1 MVTGIA
7 RPIEGISALRV
18 RSAVTAGL
26 VAAAVAL
33 TGPAASGQA
42 QGQPPPDPEPVRAAI
57 EVLTQ
62 AQAQLDQAQVELDV
76 AIAGGLALQREHD
89 ELVNRQVELE
99 LDRVGDRPSPALD
112 EVEGRLADVRDR
124 MREADAERSERSAEV
139 ERRQEAVRAA
149 SEGVDRAWV
158 QVLADQANQRWA
170 EVEAARAALDAAVAA
185 LGDGD
190 DPAATAAVAAAT
202 TALERTTVAHGAA
215 LDLVDQELKRQ
226 QQDRSTLEE
235 DRDVQ
240 LGEAI
245 DLVRE
250 RAERYA
256 GLRLEERHF
265 ESLADLI
272 RHRQQGPDRA
282 VRAAG
287 ATRAEADGLANWLE
301 RASGASGTMVTA
313 DASARQAMRELV
325 ELTGELGLDAPADA
339 YDVAALVAHETAAA
353 ALAAAQAARN
363 LGGILRDEERGAFM
377 EELVAW
383 ADRWEDLAEELL
395 EVERFQATQSEAA
408 ELRAAAG
415 GDPEAVWELTEFLR
429 RWSEE
434 LNQAALEARDDTA
447 VRAGDLA
454 DDIWADRLVRLERQ
468 LAMVEEQFEAALAT
482 PGARAPALPA
492 QVASALEGLGDDDR
506 LRRVEDRVDV
516 LADAFEAL
524 RALRDQTRTQEALL
538 RDEVQDLRRE
548 LAAEAARGS
557 EADRGRLEQL
567 EDLVAEEQAQVA
579 ERRRAALT
587 LAEQVERIGKDI
599 ERDAAWLAQEADR
612 LGREARRA
620 ARKLGRDADAAE
632 RRRVA
637 DQAVAAAEAARRA
650 LAAAERTAGTAED
663 DEVLADRVLARRRVA
678 AQAASAATLR
688 VREAEAAE
696 RARQAALRRRTGGGD
711 PGAAR
716 TLLATLERQR
726 AELDQ
731 GDVLE
736 SGRGKGRGRSR
747 LDRRRAELDREIE
760 ALRDT
765 LGEPA
770 PESEAQPKTPEPTE
784 PTEPPAAGPAG
795 KDAERRTPEANAAPA
810 PDPDPEP
817 GPGGQAPLAT
827 EPVPLPAA
835 PFPDAPPITPAT
847 PAPEQPTPWVPMV
860 ELGED
865 EEGDGAGMPAWVP
878 LRTQIQGSLG
888 DAPVTCG
895 PKDAAATCAPDPPV
909 VGAGDPCL
917 DRGGLGAVMATCAP
931 PEDPL
936 DTGTIFD
943 PLPEKLTG
951 QRLIFD
957 PPPDDDLIGKP
968 RILDPEVEP
977 PTGPSC
983 GLAGNVLVTC
993 KDDLFD
999 PAVIV
1004 TWSGPWLDAEP
1015 PAADRPAGPA
1025 LRHRLLSHAPPF
1037 HGGTP

>member
-1 MVTGIA
+1 
-7 RPIEGISALRV
+7 LRV

-33 TGPAASGQA
+33 TGPAAPGQA
-42 QGQPPPDPEPVRAAI
+42 QGQPPPEPVRAAI

-89 ELVNRQVELE
+89 ELVDRQVELE
-99 LDRVGDRPSPALD
+99 LDRVGDRSSPALD

-149 SEGVDRAWV
+149 SEGVDLAWV
-158 QVLADQANQRWA
+158 QVLADQANERWA

-202 TALERTTVAHGAA
+202 SDLERATVAHGAA

-240 LGEAI
+240 LGQAI

-256 GLRLEERHF
+256 GLRLQERHF
-265 ESLADLI
+265 ESMADLI

-287 ATRAEADGLANWLE
+287 ATRAEADGLGNWLE
-301 RASGASGTMVTA
+301 RASGASATMVAA
-313 DASARQAMRELV
+313 DASARQAMRELG
-325 ELTGELGLDAPADA
+325 ELTGELGLAAPADA

-363 LGGILRDEERGAFM
+363 VGGILRDEERGAFM
-377 EELVAW
+377 EELAAW

-408 ELRAAAG
+408 ELRAAAAA
-415 GDPEAVWELTEFLR
+415 GDPEAVWELTVFLR

-434 LNQAALEARDDTA
+434 LGQAALEALDDTA

-454 DDIWADRLVRLERQ
+454 EDIWADRLVRLERQ
-468 LAMVEEQFEAALAT
+468 LAIVEEQFEAALAT
-482 PGARAPALPA
+482 PGAQAPALPA
-492 QVASALEGLGDDDR
+492 QVAAALEGLGDDDR

-548 LAAEAARGS
+548 LAAEAARGP

-567 EDLVAEEQAQVA
+567 EDLVAEEQARVA
-579 ERRRAALT
+579 ELRRAALT
-587 LAEQVERIGKDI
+587 LAEQVERIGKDM
-599 ERDAAWLAQEADR
+599 ERDAAWLAKEADR

-678 AQAASAATLR
+678 ARAANAATLR
-688 VREAEAAE
+688 VHEAEAAE
-696 RARQAALRRRTGGGD
+696 RARQAVLRRRAGGGD
-711 PGAAR
+711 PDAAR

-736 SGRGKGRGRSR
+736 PGRRKGGRSR

-760 ALRDT
+760 ALRDK

-770 PESEAQPKTPEPTE
+770 PESEAPPDPPEQTEPAE
-784 PTEPPAAGPAG
+784 PTEPPPAGRAG
-795 KDAERRTPEANAAPA
+795 KDTERRTPEANAAPA
-810 PDPDPEP
+810 PDPAPEP

-827 EPVPLPAA
+827 EPAPLPAA
-835 PFPDAPPITPAT
+835 PVPDAPPATPAT
-847 PAPEQPTPWVPMV
+847 PAPEQPTPWVPTV
-860 ELGED
+860 EAGED
-865 EEGDGAGMPAWVP
+865 EEGDGAGTPAWVP
-878 LRTQIQGSLG
+878 LRIPVQGSLG
-888 DAPVTCG
+888 DAPSTCG
-895 PKDAAATCAPDPPV
+895 PKGAATTCAPDPPV

-943 PLPEKLTG
+943 PLPEELTG

-968 RILDPEVEP
+968 RILDPKVEP

-993 KDDLFD
+993 KDDLLD

-1004 TWSGPWLDAEP
+1004 TWSGSWLGAEP
-1015 PAADRPAGPA
+1015 PAADRPASPA
-1025 LRHRLLSHAPPF
+1025 LLDPARRC
-1037 HGGTP
+1037 GTAC